1 MEVPAFLQRLYTE
14 RDELTD
20 KHQNLLKFLE
30 NLDNIKITGE
40 VQWVLL
46 AEQFVYMSNYLRLL
60 NSRIDLI
67 EEATQ

>member
-30 NLDNIKITGE
+30 KKQSFRHSATFKVCISEIS
-40 VQWVLL
+40 VI
-46 AEQFVYMSNYLRLL
+46 ML
-60 NSRIDLI
+60 NVGTFWQVIR
-67 EEATQ
+67 

>member
-1 MEVPAFLQRLYTE
+1 MKVPAFLQRLYAE

-40 VQWVLL
+40 VQWVMLT
-46 AEQFVYMSNYLRLL
+46 EQFVYMSNYLRLL